1 MKTAMFHKILTVT
14 KVYALSR
21 LFREKKGFSLVEISI
36 VLVIIGL
43 ILGAGV
49 TIWRSSIGSARLSA
63 TKTNLANIKN
73 SVINFSIANGRLP
86 CPDTTA
92 APPNNIGVSN
102 PPGSGTCAY
111 GAGCPTPPCY
121 VPYVTLQLQLPGG
134 TDSFGSVFRY
144 DVSFEPAAGAGMT
157 NTTQDTFC
165 GVLFE
170 YLNHAPDTGVPRQP
184 CVTDA
189 NDPTP
194 ANGQI
199 NPPGQGYG
207 VAAVIISQTSV
218 DNVFNAPPG
227 LSGKNVVG
235 ADREYEM
242 ATRQNGTAYGD
253 LVAELTYGDL
263 YNKICNSQNTRL
275 SVFAP
280 IAGNFSVRIPS
291 GGSCYSI
298 TTTIAAFLTLGQTL
312 DYYAGCSNCTANP
325 LTCDSG
331 GPTTSNISFLT
342 LSNIDWN
349 GNRNGQVNANQTDH

>member
-1 MKTAMFHKILTVT
+1 MVKINKSNPTLLPFLTHHQ
-14 KVYALSR
+14 LR
-21 LFREKKGFSLVEISI
+21 LASQKGFSLVEISI

-43 ILGAGV
+43 ILGAGL
-49 TIWRSSIGSARLSA
+49 TMWRSSIGTTKLST

-73 SVINFSIANGRLP
+73 SVINFAIANGRLP
-86 CPDTTA
+86 CPDTTT
-92 APPNNIGVSN
+92 APPNNIGISN
-102 PPGSGTCAY
+102 PPVSGACIY

-121 VPYVTLQLQLPGG
+121 VPYVTLQIQLPGG
-134 TDSFGSVFRY
+134 TDSFGNVFRY
-144 DVSFEPAAGAGMT
+144 DVSFAPAAGAGMT
-157 NTTQDTFC
+157 STTQDTFC

-170 YLNHAPDTGVPRQP
+170 YLNHATDPSVPRQP

-199 NPPGQGYG
+199 DPPGQGYG

-263 YNKICNSQNTRL
+263 YNKACNSSNTMLKVYIPAL
-275 SVFAP
+275 SSAKIPAASVCINGGAGVF
-280 IAGNFSVRIPS
+280 S
-291 GGSCYSI
+291 Y
-298 TTTIAAFLTLGQTL
+298 LTLNTNVE
-312 DYYAGCSNCTANP
+312 YWTAISCEAGTGTKSTY
-325 LTCDSG
+325 T
-331 GPTTSNISFLT
+331 FKQ
-342 LSNIDWN
+342 LSDTDWN
-349 GNRNGQVNANQTDH
+349 GNKNGSVNANNTDY